1 MQPAITGTSR
11 VGETL
16 TADTS
21 GISDADGMENA
32 SFTYRWTAGGTDVPG
47 AAGASYNLTKD
58 EDGKAISVRVS
69 FADDRDNAES

>member
-32 SFTYRWTAGGTDVPG
+32 SFTYRWTAGGTAAPG